1 MSSIAE
7 RIAQLRAEID
17 HHNYLYYVEAKP
29 VISDREFDR
38 LLDELTRLEAE
49 HPELVTPDSPTQRV
63 GGQPIAGFTPVIHR
77 QPMLSIEKCNTA
89 AELREFDASCR
100 KVLGANACIEYV
112 VEVKIDGVAVSLTY
126 EQGKFTVGAT
136 RGDGKR
142 GDDIT
147 HNLRT
152 IKELPLVLRG
162 PNPPRLLEVRGEV
175 FMTRAELLR
184 INELQRQR
192 GEEPYANTRNLAAG
206 TLKQLD
212 PKVTASRRLRLYTY
226 QVGAVEGIELTTHL
240 QALDMLRQLGLPVNP
255 HVTFC
260 PTIEAV
266 IACCEQW
273 DSKRHEL
280 PFDTD
285 GLVIK
290 VNDLGQR
297 QELGATN
304 KHPRWARAFKFA
316 AEQAIT
322 RLRDIEWSI
331 GRQGELTPVAIF
343 DPVQLADTTVT
354 RASLHNTAI
363 LEQKDVRYGDMIVV
377 EKKGEIIPYVVG
389 PVVESRT
396 GTETKI
402 VPPTNCPVCGA
413 PTVKYE
419 TNGSHQQR
427 CTAGLA
433 CPGQIA
439 GRLESF
445 ASRKNMD
452 IEGLGETIAEQLVA
466 AGLVKTLPDV
476 YRLREEDLLKLDK
489 MGKKKAQN
497 LLASIEASKSR
508 GLDKLLS
515 GLTIPFLGETFA
527 PVIARKYGSI
537 DKLLA
542 ASVEE
547 IASIPGFGPTRAA
560 ALHSFL
566 HSPGGQKMIEEF
578 RALGLKLTYDAPTGT
593 EPGAGGGTGGG
604 TALAGKTI
612 VVTGKLKNYTRSQ
625 IHALIA
631 QHGGIAANSVTKKT
645 DFVLAG
651 EGNETRGKLDKAK
664 ASNIP
669 IITEEDFEQLLKPA
683 PNGPLA

>member
-285 GLVIK
+285 G
-290 VNDLGQR
+290 
-297 QELGATN
+297 
-304 KHPRWARAFKFA
+304 W
-316 AEQAIT
+316 
-322 RLRDIEWSI
+322 
-331 GRQGELTPVAIF
+331 
-343 DPVQLADTTVT
+343 
-354 RASLHNTAI
+354 
-363 LEQKDVRYGDMIVV
+363 
-377 EKKGEIIPYVVG
+377 
-389 PVVESRT
+389 
-396 GTETKI
+396 
-402 VPPTNCPVCGA
+402 
-413 PTVKYE
+413 
-419 TNGSHQQR
+419 
-427 CTAGLA
+427 
-433 CPGQIA
+433 
-439 GRLESF
+439 
-445 ASRKNMD
+445 
-452 IEGLGETIAEQLVA
+452 
-466 AGLVKTLPDV
+466 
-476 YRLREEDLLKLDK
+476 
-489 MGKKKAQN
+489 
-497 LLASIEASKSR
+497 
-508 GLDKLLS
+508 
-515 GLTIPFLGETFA
+515 
-527 PVIARKYGSI
+527 
-537 DKLLA
+537 
-542 ASVEE
+542 
-547 IASIPGFGPTRAA
+547 
-560 ALHSFL
+560 
-566 HSPGGQKMIEEF
+566 
-578 RALGLKLTYDAPTGT
+578 
-593 EPGAGGGTGGG
+593 
-604 TALAGKTI
+604 
-612 VVTGKLKNYTRSQ
+612 
-625 IHALIA
+625 
-631 QHGGIAANSVTKKT
+631 
-645 DFVLAG
+645 
-651 EGNETRGKLDKAK
+651 
-664 ASNIP
+664 
-669 IITEEDFEQLLKPA
+669 
-683 PNGPLA
+683 

>member
-1 MSSIAE
+1 MTKVAE
-7 RIAQLRAEID
+7 RIAQLRAQID

-29 VISDREFDR
+29 AISDVEFDK
-38 LLDELTRLEAE
+38 LLDELNKLEAQY
-49 HPELVTPDSPTQRV
+49 PELITPDSPTQRV
-63 GGQPIAGFTPVIHR
+63 GGQPIAGFTQVTHR
-77 QPMLSIEKCNTA
+77 QPMLSIEKCNSA
-89 AELREFDASCR
+89 VELREFDASCR
-100 KVLGANACIEYV
+100 KVLGASAKIEYV

-126 EQGKFTVGAT
+126 EHGKLTVGST
-136 RGDGKR
+136 RGDGKK

-152 IKELPLVLRG
+152 IKELPLTLRG
-162 PNPPRLLEVRGEV
+162 SNPPALFEARGEV
-175 FMTRAELLR
+175 FMTRAELVR
-184 INELQRQR
+184 INQLQHQR
-192 GEEPYANTRNLAAG
+192 GDEPYANTRNLSAG

-226 QVGAVEGIELTTHL
+226 AVGVVEGIELTTHM
-240 QALDMLRQLGLPVNP
+240 QTLDVLRQLGLPVNP
-255 HVTFC
+255 YVMFC
-260 PTIEAV
+260 STIEEV
-266 IACCEQW
+266 IARCQEW

-285 GLVIK
+285 GMVVK

-343 DPVQLADTTVT
+343 EPVQLADTTVT

-363 LEQKDVRYGDMIVV
+363 LEQKDIRYGDMIIV

-396 GTETKI
+396 GSEAKI
-402 VPPTNCPVCGA
+402 LPPSNCPVCGA
-413 PTVKYE
+413 STVKYE

-433 CPGQIA
+433 CPGQVA

-466 AGLVKTLPDV
+466 AGLVKSLPDV

-489 MGKKKAQN
+489 MGRKKAQN
-497 LLASIEASKSR
+497 LLAAIEASKSR
-508 GLDKLLS
+508 GLAKLLS
-515 GLTIPFLGETFA
+515 GLTIPFLGETFS
-527 PVIARKYGSI
+527 PVIAKHYGNI
-537 DKLLA
+537 DNLMA
-542 ASVEE
+542 ASVED
-547 IASIPGFGPTRAA
+547 IAKIPGFGPVRAE
-560 ALHSFL
+560 ALYSFL
-566 HSPGGQKMIEEF
+566 HSPGGQKMIEQF
-578 RALGLKLTYDAPTGT
+578 RELGLKLTHDAPASS
-593 EPGAGGGTGGG
+593 ESGAGGG

-612 VVTGKLKNYTRSQ
+612 VATGKLKNYTRSQ
-625 IHALIA
+625 INTVII

-645 DFVLAG
+645 DYVLAG
-651 EGNETRGKLDKAK
+651 EGNETRGKVDKAK
-664 ASNIP
+664 QLGIP
-669 IITEEDFEQLLKPA
+669 IITEEQFEQMIKS
-683 PNGPLA
+683 